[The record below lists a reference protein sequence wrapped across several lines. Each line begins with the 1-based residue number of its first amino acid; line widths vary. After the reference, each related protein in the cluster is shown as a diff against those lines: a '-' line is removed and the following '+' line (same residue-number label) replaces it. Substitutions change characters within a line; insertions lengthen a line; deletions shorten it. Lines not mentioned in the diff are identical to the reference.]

1 MLPVALIPALSAS
14 ARSGWELVHQLLAN
28 HPAAADSLAETGALL
43 LYHQSVAQA
52 SGQPADA
59 QRALA
64 WLAEL
69 VARLRPAAAGLPGYV
84 DQACLLAW
92 LDTEGG
98 LSAGPVLLREL
109 DERLQQEALR
119 ALAEV
124 GSARQ
129 DYFFQVLR
137 YFSLRTPTPIVRL
150 RLQVL
155 LDTWPYL
162 RTSESRGPGPM
173 PSQTDQLLV
182 LIRLARAGYQVEQ
195 LIHCIR
201 GGLRQLLATRREVD
215 FLGQHHSIFPDERS
229 AATGQTA
236 FGAELSWRRVDLA
249 HALLLYQAHDLL
261 QDPELAKF
269 AELTGLHTLLRT
281 TDLATRPDAEPL
293 YQAAAALARLYRQ
306 LQRLSDYPAYLKGY
320 EFWLAQ
326 TQHWVLAA
334 QAANAG
340 LLAGAGRAQGL
351 AEAGLVLLAACTPTG
366 PGREEVS
373 LPEFGQAPPASP
385 WPGN

>member
-1 MLPVALIPALSAS
+1 MLPAAPIPALSAS
-14 ARSGWELVHQLLAN
+14 ARPGWELVHQLLLD
-28 HPAAADSLAETGALL
+28 HPAAAGSLAETGALL
-43 LYHQSVAQA
+43 LYHHSVAQA

-59 QRALA
+59 QRAFA

-69 VARLRPAAAGLPGYV
+69 IARLRPVDAELPGYV

-92 LDTEGG
+92 LDAEGG
-98 LSAGPVLLREL
+98 LSADPALLREL

-124 GSARQ
+124 GPARQ

-137 YFSLRTPTPIVRL
+137 YFSLRTPTPTVRL
-150 RLQVL
+150 RLRVL
-155 LDTWPYL
+155 LDAWPYL
-162 RTSESRGPGPM
+162 RTFESQEPGPV
-173 PSQTDQLLV
+173 PSQTGQLLV
-182 LIRLARAGYQVEQ
+182 LIRLARAGYQVEP

-201 GGLRQLLATRREVD
+201 VGLRQLWATRREVD

-236 FGAELSWRRVDLA
+236 FGAELSWRRVDLV

-261 QDPELAKF
+261 QDSELAKF

-281 TDLATRPDAEPL
+281 TDLPNRPDAEPL
-293 YQAAAALARLYRQ
+293 YQAAAALVRLYRQ
-306 LQRLSDYPAYLKGY
+306 LQRLSDYRAYLEGY

-334 QAANAG
+334 QAANAD
-340 LLAGAGRAQGL
+340 LLAGVGRAQGL
-351 AEAGLVLLAACTPTG
+351 TEAGLVLLAACTPIE
-366 PGREEVS
+366 PGWEVS
-373 LPEFGQAPPASP
+373 MPEFGQSLPASP
-385 WPGN
+385 WPGS